1 MKNDDDRNEG
11 WKGEKIKV
19 NNGGNGDN
27 VRWIQNIEMWWKE
40 WLWRCNKILMKIGQY
55 VNSY

>member
-1 MKNDDDRNEG
+1 LKNDDDRNEG

-27 VRWIQNIEMWWKE
+27 VRWIQNIEM
-40 WLWRCNKILMKIGQY
+40 
-55 VNSY
+55 

>member
-1 MKNDDDRNEG
+1 
-11 WKGEKIKV
+11 
-19 NNGGNGDN
+19 
-27 VRWIQNIEMWWKE
+27 MWWKE